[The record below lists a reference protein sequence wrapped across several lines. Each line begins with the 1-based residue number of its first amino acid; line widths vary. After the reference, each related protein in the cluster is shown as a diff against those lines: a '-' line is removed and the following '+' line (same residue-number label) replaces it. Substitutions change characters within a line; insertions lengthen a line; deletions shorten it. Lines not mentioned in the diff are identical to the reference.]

1 MKKSLKFASFEIFAV
16 VVNGSKVLFHALG
29 IVRVLLHWPLGF
41 ISGFLLSKP
50 QAA

>member
-1 MKKSLKFASFEIFAV
+1 MKKSLKFASFEIFA